1 MNTATNTRPIDAR
14 WYWVAVVAS
23 LVALV
28 IDLTDHQVTKT
39 IGTAGVVLG
48 FIGLALWRT
57 TGRRVFNGM
66 AVVGFLLFI
75 GLTVYRLAL
84 HQGWIG

>member
-1 MNTATNTRPIDAR
+1 MNTVTNTRPIDAR

-28 IDLTDHQVTKT
+28 IDLTDHQVAKT

-48 FIGLALWRT
+48 FTGLALWRT
-57 TGRRVFNGM
+57 SGRRVFTGM

-75 GLTVYRLAL
+75 GLAVFRLAL
-84 HQGWIG
+84 HQGWMG